1 MLVYQRVKPKLK
13 KKKKQNTQLRRSP
26 RQRFIAAFLPTDRAE
41 VEAPRQPAQKPVGHF
56 LGRAV
61 GGQLFFLPG
70 HPMVCPTV

>member
-1 MLVYQRVKPKLK
+1 MLVYQRVKPKF
-13 KKKKQNTQLRRSP
+13 KKKQNTQLRRSP

-61 GGQLFFLPG
+61 GGQLFFCLG
-70 HPMVCPTV
+70 IQWFALQYK